1 MTAREKGKTH
11 LDDELLLEEL
21 DDELLLLLEDEDELD
36 EDELHVVT
44 AIHLNVRMHLLNVL
58 HQWSDH
64 LPLSPA
70 K

>member
-11 LDDELLLEEL
+11 LEDE
-21 DDELLLLLEDEDELD
+21 LLLEDEDELD
-36 EDELHVVT
+36 EDELHVT
-44 AIHLNVRMHLLNVL
+44 ATHLNIRVRLLSILHLL
-58 HQWSDH
+58 SDH